1 MQTCCFLNGE
11 IIPIKE
17 AQVSIFDRGIFYG
30 DGLFETVRVY
40 RGIPFLVNEHVERLT
55 RGADLLGL
63 KVPGRKENICRAVEK
78 IIDANSLHEGV
89 LRLTLTRGFSERGL
103 WPLEFGPSTF
113 FVTSHAGTPYTPEQY
128 RRGFRGTLISF
139 PLNEHS
145 PLSGL
150 KTLNCLD
157 HVLGRKEAVDR
168 GCDEGIFLNQ
178 KHYLAEG
185 TVSNLFLIKGRVV
198 YTPPLEAGILPGI
211 TRALVIKLADKK
223 IKVHEQNISPLFL
236 KEADEAFL
244 TNSLL
249 EAMPLVAI
257 EDEPIGTGEPGP
269 VTSDLQNL
277 YREYL
282 NKYLG
287 GST

>member
-1 MQTCCFLNGE
+1 
-11 IIPIKE
+11 P
-17 AQVSIFDRGIFYG
+17 
-30 DGLFETVRVY
+30 
-40 RGIPFLVNEHVERLT
+40 
-55 RGADLLGL
+55 
-63 KVPGRKENICRAVEK
+63 
-78 IIDANSLHEGV
+78 
-89 LRLTLTRGFSERGL
+89 
-103 WPLEFGPSTF
+103 EFGPSTF
-113 FVTSHAGTPYTPEQY
+113 FVTSHAGIPYTPEQY
-128 RRGFRGTLISF
+128 RRGFRGALISF

-157 HVLGRKEAVDR
+157 HVLGRKEAADR

-185 TVSNLFLIKGRVV
+185 TASNLFLVKGGVL
-198 YTPPLEAGILPGI
+198 YTPPVEAGILPGI

-223 IKVHEQNISPLFL
+223 IKLHEQNISPLFL

-257 EDEPIGTGEPGP
+257 EDEPIGRGEPGP
-269 VTSDLQNL
+269 VTADLRYL

-282 NKYLG
+282 EKHLG
-287 GST
+287 SSP